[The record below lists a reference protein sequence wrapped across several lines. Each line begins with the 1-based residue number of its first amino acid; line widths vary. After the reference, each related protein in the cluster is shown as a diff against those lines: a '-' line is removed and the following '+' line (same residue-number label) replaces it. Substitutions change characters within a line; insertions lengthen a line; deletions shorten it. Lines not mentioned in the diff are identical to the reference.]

1 MKSITVSD
9 YDWEIHITTE
19 VQCPYC
25 GKYVK
30 VEASDDDFLTETYSC
45 DYCGKSF
52 YVKTKF
58 AEEIK

>member
-1 MKSITVSD
+1 MKSIIVSN

-25 GKYVK
+25 GEYVEI
-30 VEASDDDFLTETYSC
+30 EAFDDDFPTETYPC

-52 YVKTKF
+52 YVKTKY
-58 AEEIK
+58 AEEVK